1 MSQGMASSDQ
11 VMVTAGRNTSIK
23 RQLGH
28 EEGWGNPK
36 QAPWLPLL
44 LMDPCPEL
52 LQVWNSLQKVK
63 LAEAGARQT

>member
-11 VMVTAGRNTSIK
+11 VMVTAGRNTGVR

-44 LMDPCPEL
+44 LMLWLDQRRTLVLSSCRCGT
-52 LQVWNSLQKVK
+52 
-63 LAEAGARQT
+63 ACRR